1 MVVRV
6 LLVDDH
12 LIIREGIRVSLE
24 KLSDIEVVAEADNGR
39 MALKFVQ
46 ECLPDVVLMDVVM
59 PDMDGIEATRW
70 IVSHYPGSRVL
81 IFSGHSDMQLIL
93 GALKAGARGFIMKSC
108 CSTQE
113 LVRAIQAVAA
123 NDTYFSSPV
132 AESILRDYME
142 LSDNENRRSV
152 AQISP
157 REREIL
163 QLLADGKNTKEI
175 AFVLEVSTKTVDT
188 HRKHIMTKLKVGSIA
203 ELTKFAIRKGL
214 TAL

>member
-12 LIIREGIRVSLE
+12 LIIREGIRVSFE

-81 IFSGHSDMQLIL
+81 IFSGHSDMQMIL
-93 GALKAGARGFIMKSC
+93 AALKAGARCFIMKSC

-113 LVRAIQAVAA
+113 LVRATQAVAA

-163 QLLADGKNTKEI
+163 QLLADGKKTKEI